1 MHALHGIIQ
10 KWWFAGYSGAQAIPQ
25 STIRRIKMKDLGLF
39 NYFLGSWGFHISL
52 NIAIMSCRHSR
63 YFSVYLILAK
73 YKYKIYIKWL
83 PNTFSLNHLWSI
95 KMKPNVIFKSQIS
108 STIDYKINIKAT
120 FFSNYK
126 IKEFVRK
133 LSLVFL
139 RNLILTIFIFKS
151 VCVIITI
158 ETRKLNKS
166 ITISIKKILWIT

>member
-39 NYFLGSWGFHISL
+39 NYFLGSWGFLISL
-52 NIAIMSCRHSR
+52 NIAMISCRHSR

-73 YKYKIYIKWL
+73 YKYKIYIKWF

-108 STIDYKINIKAT
+108 STIDYKINIKAN
-120 FFSNYK
+120 FFFKLQNQRICKK
-126 IKEFVRK
+126 IIF
-133 LSLVFL
+133 SFL
-139 RNLILTIFIFKS
+139 RT
-151 VCVIITI
+151 
-158 ETRKLNKS
+158 
-166 ITISIKKILWIT
+166 